1 MEEKFT
7 IQELKNWIQKH
18 EEEMLEDIRALV
30 EIPSIS
36 EKGDEENPYGIYC
49 TKVLKKMEE
58 ICTNWGFSIK
68 NYENRCVETSFGSGE
83 KKIGIWGH
91 LDVVP
96 AGEDWIYPPFMCT
109 SCLLYT
115 SDAADE

>member
-36 EKGDEENPYGIYC
+36 EKSLRN
-49 TKVLKKMEE
+49 
-58 ICTNWGFSIK
+58 
-68 NYENRCVETSFGSGE
+68 
-83 KKIGIWGH
+83 
-91 LDVVP
+91 
-96 AGEDWIYPPFMCT
+96 
-109 SCLLYT
+109 LLYKGFKK
-115 SDAADE
+115 DGGDLYKLGIFDKKL

>member
-49 TKVLKKMEE
+49 TKVLKKNGGDLYKLG
-58 ICTNWGFSIK
+58 IFD
-68 NYENRCVETSFGSGE
+68 
-83 KKIGIWGH
+83 KK
-91 LDVVP
+91 L
-96 AGEDWIYPPFMCT
+96 
-109 SCLLYT
+109 
-115 SDAADE
+115 